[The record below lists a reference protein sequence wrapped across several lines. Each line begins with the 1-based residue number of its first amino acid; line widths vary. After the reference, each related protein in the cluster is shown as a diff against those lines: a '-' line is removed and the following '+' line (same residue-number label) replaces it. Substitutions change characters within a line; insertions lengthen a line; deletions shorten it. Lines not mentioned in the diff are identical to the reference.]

1 VWRCLHSGSS
11 GPAKSSKFF
20 LKFCSSTPLT
30 YSARRNRLSTE
41 PIHNLATLARRALN
55 ETEQVWIK
63 GDIEM
68 AVINTNIASLN
79 AQNNLMKSQNELQTS
94 LQRLS
99 SGLRINSAKDDAAG
113 LQIAN
118 RLSSQIS
125 GLNVATRNAN
135 DGISLA
141 QTAEGAMQES
151 TNILQ
156 RMREL
161 ALQSANGSNS
171 AADRAALQKEVAS
184 LQAEINRIS
193 ETTAFGGRKI
203 LDGTFGTTNFQVGAQ
218 ANETIGLTLGNT
230 SASSLSETTLNMN
243 GSALNTIAA
252 AASSIPANDVSGSTM
267 TVTGDEGSAQVTVGN
282 AASAADIASAVNN
295 ETNNTGVSAEAFNSI
310 KLDNLQNVASGD
322 SLTLAVNGQAYTI
335 TTTSSTG
342 LKEIAGAINADSET
356 TGVTATID
364 SSDPNSIVLTASD
377 GRDITLDITDSAGG
391 DATLDVTRLDQDGS
405 EVGSAVTINAA
416 GNKTTRAVGSVE
428 LSTSGQTLSLA
439 GTDTTYF
446 NGASKVTN
454 TVAGIDISTA
464 SGAQSAISII
474 DAAIG
479 QIDGQ
484 RADLGAFQNRME
496 STISNLTNIAE
507 NVTAAR
513 SRIQDADF
521 AQETAN
527 LTRNQIL
534 QQAGTS
540 ILAQANQLPQQVLS
554 LLQ

>member
-1 VWRCLHSGSS
+1 
-11 GPAKSSKFF
+11 
-20 LKFCSSTPLT
+20 
-30 YSARRNRLSTE
+30 
-41 PIHNLATLARRALN
+41 
-55 ETEQVWIK
+55 VWIK